1 MSRELLKQC
10 YDELSKLNGLV
21 VKSEGVDCKFDDLLN
36 ELSKEILKKPV
47 TIEEWFS
54 EWGNLV
60 IELSEK
66 ETELSSLKDEYN
78 QKEFDIVFLNS
89 DNVDFKEMYG
99 STSEK
104 VRKQHAQMKLQSM
117 ADSKTDLELSI
128 DYLKRRIEFIKGL
141 MSMQRVLIGSGVFDN
156 DL

>member
-117 ADSKTDLELSI
+117 ADAKTDLELSI